1 MELPL
6 PSSATADLARVRARL
21 GMLRTKMAGAT
32 LVRGAV
38 LGVLLVATVGTVVL
52 GAEAVLWMPPLV
64 RLALF
69 ALVLALFAAPLLHAG
84 AFVWRALTGRSS
96 ALSDATL
103 ARHVGHRNA
112 RDGERLLT
120 LVQLDDHAAS
130 GSGMLAVTARDRMS
144 TLLNGTPFENAIR
157 PLEAAD
163 YLARW
168 TVLALVPLMAWCA
181 VSPQSARGA
190 ADRLFSPAAA
200 FARPAP
206 FTLTV
211 SPGDVEVT
219 AGDTVRVEVSALGGR
234 PSEVWVESKREGEE
248 AIDRIRLL
256 PSGSEE
262 GATYTGALGNVRY
275 ASEYRVVA
283 DPVESNWYSVDVA
296 NPPVVRSLQLELVPP
311 RYSGLPP
318 MALDPGVG
326 DVAAL
331 PGTQVRIALGLGGG
345 EAGSAH
351 LDFEGRADVDL
362 ELGAGR
368 AAGSFSVGSPDAYRV
383 VVDGT
388 SGRSAQPSATFYI
401 TPLADAPPTIRIAS
415 PDPSIDLDNSRRV
428 VVRGE
433 ASDDFGLDDAR
444 LVYRLTMRAGKLVET
459 EYTRVELALEPGA
472 RIQQIVHSWD
482 LGALPSLTLSAGD
495 EITYYLEA
503 RDNNSVRGSQ
513 IGRSA
518 THRLRLPGLNERFD
532 ALDEQEDALER
543 SVRDLDERSDDARE
557 QFEQLRRELRQN
569 RDATWESQQALQSA
583 EQRQQQLE
591 EQARALTEATE
602 ELGRTME
609 EQGLMSEQT
618 REQYEELRRVMEE
631 LASPELQE
639 ALEQLREAM
648 EELDLSQMQQAMDEF
663 DQGEQQLQQR
673 LDRAMELMK
682 NLRIQRELEELAAR
696 AEELADEQAAIE
708 EDTKSLDE
716 QNQPNGE
723 SESSEE
729 NGSESESESGENS
742 ESGEESQ
749 SGEQSE
755 SSEQSDSGQQSPSQE
770 ELDELAERQEA
781 AAEKAD
787 SLNAELDEL
796 RERMQDAR
804 SADENKLDQIRQQ
817 SGTQATSEQ
826 MRQTAEQMQQG
837 QTGQQQQQQQQQSQ
851 QQMRQ
856 LQSQLQQMQ
865 QQMQEQKDQLNITA
879 LRRALDDVLLLS
891 EQQESLRYDVQSVA
905 GDSPVLRDGARAQT
919 QIRESFEVVID
930 TLTSIASRAPNV
942 TRAVQRIAGDGLREM
957 RAATDELGER
967 RPSPAAA
974 RQRAAMTQLNE
985 LALRLSK
992 LLDQA
997 MSSQNSQ
1004 SGSGQSMQ
1012 QMMQQLQQMG
1022 QQQQGLNQQIQQHL
1036 NQTAGERKS
1045 GQGAERLRQIGE
1057 QQARIRRELREMS
1070 RNLEGNGEGAEGQML
1085 RQMEDAAQ
1093 QMAETIDQLSRGQA
1107 DRPLLER
1114 QQRILTRLLQAQN
1127 ASQQRGEEEKREGR
1141 PGDEQPRPPGT
1152 PLPPPER
1159 AEQLRRDLIRAL
1171 ESGYAPEYEALIRR
1185 YFETLREQEQPR

>member
-1 MELPL
+1 
-6 PSSATADLARVRARL
+6 
-21 GMLRTKMAGAT
+21 
-32 LVRGAV
+32 
-38 LGVLLVATVGTVVL
+38 
-52 GAEAVLWMPPLV
+52 
-64 RLALF
+64 
-69 ALVLALFAAPLLHAG
+69 
-84 AFVWRALTGRSS
+84 
-96 ALSDATL
+96 
-103 ARHVGHRNA
+103 
-112 RDGERLLT
+112 
-120 LVQLDDHAAS
+120 
-130 GSGMLAVTARDRMS
+130 
-144 TLLNGTPFENAIR
+144 
-157 PLEAAD
+157 
-163 YLARW
+163 
-168 TVLALVPLMAWCA
+168 
-181 VSPQSARGA
+181 
-190 ADRLFSPAAA
+190 
-200 FARPAP
+200 
-206 FTLTV
+206 
-211 SPGDVEVT
+211 
-219 AGDTVRVEVSALGGR
+219 
-234 PSEVWVESKREGEE
+234 
-248 AIDRIRLL
+248 
-256 PSGSEE
+256 
-262 GATYTGALGNVRY
+262 
-275 ASEYRVVA
+275 
-283 DPVESNWYSVDVA
+283 
-296 NPPVVRSLQLELVPP
+296 
-311 RYSGLPP
+311 
-318 MALDPGVG
+318 MALDAGVG

-331 PGTQVRIALGLGGG
+331 PGTQVRVALGLGGG
-345 EAGSAH
+345 EASGAH
-351 LDFEGRADVDL
+351 LDFEGQDDVDL
-362 ELGAGR
+362 DISAGR
-368 AAGSFSVGSPDAYRV
+368 AAGSFIVGSADAYRV

-388 SGRSAQPSATFYI
+388 SGRSAQPSATFYV
-401 TPLADAPPTIRIAS
+401 TPLADAPPTIRIAT
-415 PDPSIDLDNSRRV
+415 PEPSIDLDDSRRV
-428 VVRGE
+428 VVRAE
-433 ASDDFGLDDAR
+433 ASDDFGLSDAR

-459 EYTRVELALEPGA
+459 DYTSVDLALEPGA
-472 RIQQIVHSWD
+472 RIQQIVHVWD
-482 LGALPSLTLSAGD
+482 LGALPGLTLSAGD
-495 EITYYLEA
+495 EITYFLEA
-503 RDNNSVRGSQ
+503 RDNNSVKGSQ

-543 SVRDLDERSDDARE
+543 SVRELDERSDDARE

-583 EQRQQQLE
+583 ELRRQQLE
-591 EQARALTEATE
+591 EQARSLTEATE

-631 LASPELQE
+631 LASPELQK

-648 EELDLSQMQQAMDEF
+648 EQLDLSQMQQAMDEF

-682 NLRIQRELEELAAR
+682 NLRIQRELEEIAAR

-708 EDTKSLDE
+708 EDTRKLDE
-716 QNQPNGE
+716 QDQSGEE
-723 SESSEE
+723 SESGEE
-729 NGSESESESGENS
+729 NGSESETESGENS
-742 ESGEESQ
+742 ESGE
-749 SGEQSE
+749 QSE
-755 SSEQSDSGQQSPSQE
+755 SGDQSESGQQSPAQE

-796 RERMQDAR
+796 RERMKDAR

-837 QTGQQQQQQQQQSQ
+837 QTGQQQQSQQQQSQ

-856 LQSQLQQMQ
+856 LRSQLQQMQ
-865 QQMQEQKDQLNITA
+865 QQMQEKKDQLNITA

-891 EQQESLRYDVQSVA
+891 EQQEALRYDVQGVA
-905 GDSPVLRDGARAQT
+905 ADSPALRGGARDQT

-957 RAATDELGER
+957 QAATDELGER
-967 RPSPAAA
+967 RPAPAAA

-1070 RNLEGNGEGAEGQML
+1070 RNLEGDGDGAAGQML